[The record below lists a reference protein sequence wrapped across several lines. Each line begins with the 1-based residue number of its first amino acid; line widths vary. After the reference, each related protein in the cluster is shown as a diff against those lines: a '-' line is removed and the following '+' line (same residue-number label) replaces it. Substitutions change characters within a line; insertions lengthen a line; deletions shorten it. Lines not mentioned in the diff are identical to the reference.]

1 VGVKIAFECALVFY
15 FTFEFVFSHS
25 LCISITGLVF
35 NFIKGGIKKV
45 FEKVCWLKKS
55 LHESF

>member
-1 VGVKIAFECALVFY
+1 MRTRFLLHFQICVQ
-15 FTFEFVFSHS
+15 FSHS

-45 FEKVCWLKKS
+45 FKKVCWLKKS